1 MVLHSYILSHMV
13 EQKYRLSSKRKVQS
27 VIQVLR
33 YMFLLLFSSTNEIIT
48 ILELV
53 SLLEA

>member
-1 MVLHSYILSHMV
+1 MV